1 MFKDFKQLGY
11 FDDLRKDVLEAWMK
25 SLQGMQLEEQIKEII
40 SSHAQVSRSQYS
52 NVLEVEEEKAR
63 LTSLIRDKISESGVL
78 KSFPKQLLEFV
89 KLPEWTGRI
98 NNDLES
104 MKITIGISAQSAYV
118 GHDDKLDVQMEDEPE
133 GTI

>member
-11 FDDLRKDVLEAWMK
+11 FDELRKDVLEAWMK
-25 SLQGMQLEEQIKEII
+25 SHQGLQLEEQIKEII

-78 KSFPKQLLEFV
+78 KSFPKQLLQFV
-89 KLPEWTGRI
+89 KLPEWTNRI

-104 MKITIGISAQSAYV
+104 MKFKIGSSAQSADS
-118 GHDDKLDVQMEDEPE
+118 GHGEDVQMEDEQEE